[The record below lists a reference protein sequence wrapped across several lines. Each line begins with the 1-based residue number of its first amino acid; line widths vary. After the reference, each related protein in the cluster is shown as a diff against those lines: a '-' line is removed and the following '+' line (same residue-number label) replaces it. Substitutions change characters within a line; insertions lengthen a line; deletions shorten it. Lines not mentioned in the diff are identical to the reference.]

1 MKRIFLF
8 LATLA
13 LGTSLA
19 VGQTSTN
26 SPRQTSPEQQKPG
39 LPSDVQNNAAGSVTP
54 SQNPTAATPATANPN
69 PTTPDPT
76 APTTQQ
82 AAPPPREQRPQGQS
96 PTVPQGEA
104 PLPSSN
110 VSDSASLQQQLD
122 QAFQSEPSL
131 NGSKIDVAVSDSQ
144 VHLTGSVPTNKDKV
158 TAERIAKSYAG
169 NRKVVDKVTVTPNPS
184 QSNQTPAN
192 LSPQNH

>member
-1 MKRIFLF
+1 MKRVSLIF
-8 LATLA
+8 ATLA

-26 SPRQTSPEQQKPG
+26 TPQATPQQITTM
-39 LPSDVQNNAAGSVTP
+39 PSDVQNNAAGSVTP
-54 SQNPTAATPATANPN
+54 SQNPTATTPTTANPN

-82 AAPPPREQRPQGQS
+82 PAPPPQQERPQGQS

-110 VSDSASLQQQLD
+110 VSDSSSLQQQLD

-131 NGSKIDVAVSDSQ
+131 NGSRIDVAVSDSQ
-144 VHLTGSVPTNKDKV
+144 VNLTGSVATNKDKV

-169 NRKVVDKVTVTPNPS
+169 SRKVVDKVTVTPNS
-184 QSNQTPAN
+184 
-192 LSPQNH
+192 SPQDQTSPNTPPQRH

>member
-1 MKRIFLF
+1 MKRVSLIF
-8 LATLA
+8 ATLA

-19 VGQTSTN
+19 VGQTSTGTPQ
-26 SPRQTSPEQQKPG
+26 SAPQQKPAV
-39 LPSDVQNNAAGSVTP
+39 PSDVQNNAAGSVTP
-54 SQNPTAATPATANPN
+54 SQNPTATSPTTANPN

-76 APTTQQ
+76 APTMQQ
-82 AAPPPREQRPQGQS
+82 PVPPPQEQRPQGQS

-110 VSDSASLQQQLD
+110 VSDSSSLQQQLD

-144 VHLTGSVPTNKDKV
+144 VHLTGSVSTNKDKV

-169 NRKVVDKVTVTPNPS
+169 SRKVIDKVSVTGS
-184 QSNQTPAN
+184 AA
-192 LSPQNH
+192 SPQRSH

>member
-1 MKRIFLF
+1 MKRVFLL

-19 VGQTSTN
+19 AGQTST
-26 SPRQTSPEQQKPG
+26 SSQTSPEQQKPG
-39 LPSDVQNNAAGSVTP
+39 AQSDSQNNAAGSVTP
-54 SQNPTAATPATANPN
+54 SQNPTTTTPTTANPN

-76 APTTQQ
+76 APTSQQ
-82 AAPPPREQRPQGQS
+82 PAPPPQAQQPKGQS

-110 VSDSASLQQQLD
+110 VADSPSLQQQLD
-122 QAFQSEPSL
+122 QAYQSEPSL
-131 NGSKIDVAVSDSQ
+131 NGSKINVAVNDSQ
-144 VHLTGSVPTNKDKV
+144 VELNGSVPTSKDKL

-169 NRKVVDKVTVTPNPS
+169 NRKVVNKVSVGGSGSSTS
-184 QSNQTPAN
+184 
-192 LSPQNH
+192 QNH

>member
-1 MKRIFLF
+1 MKRASLIF
-8 LATLA
+8 ATLA

-19 VGQTSTN
+19 VGQTSAN
-26 SPRQTSPEQQKPG
+26 SPQQTSPEQQKPG
-39 LPSDVQNNAAGSVTP
+39 MPSDVQNNAAGSVTP
-54 SQNPTAATPATANPN
+54 SQNPTATTPTTANPN

-82 AAPPPREQRPQGQS
+82 PAPPPQEQRPQGQS

-110 VSDSASLQQQLD
+110 VSDSSSLQQQLD

-144 VHLTGSVPTNKDKV
+144 IHLTGSVPTNKDKL

-169 NRKVVDKVTVTPNPS
+169 NRKVIDKVSVTGS
-184 QSNQTPAN
+184 AT
-192 LSPQNH
+192 SPQQSR

>member
-1 MKRIFLF
+1 MKRIFLIF
-8 LATLA
+8 ATLA
-13 LGTSLA
+13 LSTSLA
-19 VGQTSTN
+19 AGQTSTN
-26 SPRQTSPEQQKPG
+26 TTQATPQQNPG
-39 LPSDVQNNAAGSVTP
+39 VPSDVQNNAAGSVTP
-54 SQNPTAATPATANPN
+54 SQNPTATTPTTANPN

-82 AAPPPREQRPQGQS
+82 TAPPPQEQRPQGQS

-110 VSDSASLQQQLD
+110 VSDSSSLQQQLD

-131 NGSKIDVAVSDSQ
+131 NGSNIGVAVSDSQ
-144 VHLTGSVPTNKDKV
+144 IHLTGSVPTNKDKV

-169 NRKVVDKVTVTPNPS
+169 NRKVVDNVTVTPN
-184 QSNQTPAN
+184 A
-192 LSPQNH
+192 SPQGQTTPSPSPQSH

>member
-1 MKRIFLF
+1 MKRVSLIF
-8 LATLA
+8 ATLA

-26 SPRQTSPEQQKPG
+26 TPQATSQQKPAVQ
-39 LPSDVQNNAAGSVTP
+39 SDIQNNAAGSVSP
-54 SQNPTAATPATANPN
+54 SQNPTATTPATANPN

-82 AAPPPREQRPQGQS
+82 PAPPPQEQRPQGQS

-110 VSDSASLQQQLD
+110 VSDSSSLQQQLD

-131 NGSKIDVAVSDSQ
+131 NGSKIDVAVTDSQ

-169 NRKVVDKVTVTPNPS
+169 DRKVIDKVAVTPN
-184 QSNQTPAN
+184 T
-192 LSPQNH
+192 SPQGQATPNSPPQSH

>member
-1 MKRIFLF
+1 MKRVFLF
-8 LATLA
+8 FATLA

-19 VGQTSTN
+19 VAQTSTN
-26 SPRQTSPEQQKPG
+26 SPQQTSPEQQKPG
-39 LPSDVQNNAAGSVTP
+39 AQSDVQNNAAGSVTP
-54 SQNPTAATPATANPN
+54 GQNPTATTPTTANPN

-82 AAPPPREQRPQGQS
+82 AAPPPQAQQPKGQS

-110 VSDSASLQQQLD
+110 VSDSSSLQQQLD

-131 NGSKIDVAVSDSQ
+131 NGTKIDVGVTDAQ
-144 VHLTGSVPTNKDKV
+144 VQLTGSVPSNKDKV

-169 NRKVVDKVTVTPNPS
+169 NRKVVNKVTVTATPS
-184 QSNQTPAN
+184 ASPTAPT
-192 LSPQNH
+192 PQNH

>member
-1 MKRIFLF
+1 MKRVFLLF
-8 LATLA
+8 ATLA

-19 VGQTSTN
+19 AGQTNTN
-26 SPRQTSPEQQKPG
+26 TPQQPSPQQQPG
-39 LPSDVQNNAAGSVTP
+39 AQSDVQNNAAGSVTP
-54 SQNPTAATPATANPN
+54 SQNPTATTPTTANPN

-76 APTTQQ
+76 APTSQQ
-82 AAPPPREQRPQGQS
+82 PAPPPQAQQPKGQS

-122 QAFQSEPSL
+122 QAYQSEPSL
-131 NGSKIDVAVSDSQ
+131 NGSRINVAVSDSQ
-144 VHLTGSVPTNKDKV
+144 VQLSGSVPTNKDKI

-169 NRKVVDKVTVTPNPS
+169 NRKVVDKVTIGGSS
-184 QSNQTPAN
+184 QS
-192 LSPQNH
+192 H

>member
-1 MKRIFLF
+1 MKRVFLLF
-8 LATLA
+8 ATLA

-26 SPRQTSPEQQKPG
+26 TQTSPEQQKPG
-39 LPSDVQNNAAGSVTP
+39 AQSDVQNNAAGSVTP
-54 SQNPTAATPATANPN
+54 SQNPTATMPATANPN

-82 AAPPPREQRPQGQS
+82 PAPPPQTQQPKGQS

-110 VSDSASLQQQLD
+110 VSDSTSLQQQLD
-122 QAFQSEPSL
+122 QAYQSEPSL
-131 NGSKIDVAVSDSQ
+131 NGSKIEVGVTDSQ
-144 VHLTGSVPTNKDKV
+144 VQLTGSVASNKDKL

-169 NRKVVDKVTVTPNPS
+169 NRKVVNKVTVAPTSGSPT
-184 QSNQTPAN
+184 QS
-192 LSPQNH
+192 H

>member
-1 MKRIFLF
+1 MKRVFLLF
-8 LATLA
+8 ATLA

-26 SPRQTSPEQQKPG
+26 TSQQTSPDQQKPG
-39 LPSDVQNNAAGSVTP
+39 AQSDVQNNAAGSVTP
-54 SQNPTAATPATANPN
+54 SQNPSTTTPTTANPN

-76 APTTQQ
+76 APTSQQ
-82 AAPPPREQRPQGQS
+82 PAPPPQAQQPKGQS

-122 QAFQSEPSL
+122 QAYQSEPSL
-131 NGSKIDVAVSDSQ
+131 NGSKINVVVSDSQ
-144 VHLTGSVPTNKDKV
+144 VQLTGSVPTNKDKI

-169 NRKVVDKVTVTPNPS
+169 NRKVVDKVSIIGSV
-184 QSNQTPAN
+184 A
-192 LSPQNH
+192 PQNH

>member
-1 MKRIFLF
+1 MKRVLLLF
-8 LATLA
+8 VTLA

-19 VGQTSTN
+19 AGQTSTHT
-26 SPRQTSPEQQKPG
+26 PQPTPQQKPAV
-39 LPSDVQNNAAGSVTP
+39 PSDVQNNAAGSVTP
-54 SQNPTAATPATANPN
+54 SQNPTATTPTTANPN

-82 AAPPPREQRPQGQS
+82 PAPPPQEERPQGQS

-110 VSDSASLQQQLD
+110 VSDSSNLQQQLD
-122 QAFQSEPSL
+122 QAYQSEPSL
-131 NGSKIDVAVSDSQ
+131 NGSKIEVGVNDSQ
-144 VHLTGSVPTNKDKV
+144 VQLTGSVPTNKDKV

-169 NRKVVDKVTVTPNPS
+169 SRKVVNKMTVTATPS
-184 QSNQTPAN
+184 
-192 LSPQNH
+192 SPQNH

>member
-1 MKRIFLF
+1 MKRVFLLF
-8 LATLA
+8 ATLA

-19 VGQTSTN
+19 AGQTST
-26 SPRQTSPEQQKPG
+26 STPQQTSPEQQKPG
-39 LPSDVQNNAAGSVTP
+39 QSSDAQNNAAGSVAP
-54 SQNPTAATPATANPN
+54 SQNPTTTTPTTANPN

-76 APTTQQ
+76 APTSQQ
-82 AAPPPREQRPQGQS
+82 PAPPPQAQQPKGQS

-110 VSDSASLQQQLD
+110 LADSASLKQQLD

-131 NGSKIDVAVSDSQ
+131 NGSRIEVGVTDAQ
-144 VHLTGSVPTNKDKV
+144 VELSGSVPTAKDKI

-169 NRKVVDKVTVTPNPS
+169 NRKVVNKVSLSGAANP
-184 QSNQTPAN
+184 
-192 LSPQNH
+192 LQNH